1 MKRGSVAEPN
11 EPATSSG
18 ASSLRSELRD
28 VAWERGLED
37 PSLSRN
43 PSQRSSVMA
52 AKERPDSMQLFSKA
66 VFSRR
71 PKLLRGNSGQ
81 GPLNSSL
88 LSLTEISTDT
98 TPDLPKEPRFIQSMF
113 ARRRTRGE
121 SEASMKKIQISGP
134 YDFQHVSHSSK
145 ENVRRLDDAKR
156 HEALP
161 GFSGARPRTG
171 TDVTS
176 APSGLNLRA
185 LDKPLPTPP
194 SPEQDM
200 DRASSRGSI
209 QFSPSRFIPDDAQTS
224 PIPPLRTSSRISV
237 HHDRTDSFGRA
248 AFDRLRSNSGHQAQ
262 PFILPTTDGLWPP
275 PVSQASGITSGPQ
288 VAAGGESSPYPN
300 SATDDNAWPL
310 TGSMSSLPEVPEE
323 EEYHLTNIKSR
334 ASIMSNTT
342 SLRGSI
348 SVPYLRRVS
357 LNQATQRPPSNA
369 SDTLGR
375 FDLLAAQRALHGYD
389 DEGMDDNEFSPDNW
403 EDDIDYCYDHA
414 AEADCDF
421 AWERLSCDLD
431 HEAYPAKGSYLSHRP
446 ELSVGSFGSVRVN
459 QLSADVPG
467 LGPTSYVSGA
477 TLQGAITPT
486 GSAAPMT
493 SNFSLPRIDTS
504 AQLKREHD
512 RSGSTASS
520 FQEADEF
527 CLSPSLLIPNDYH
540 ECVLQ
545 YERGDLGS
553 HDSSDELQIPQHD
566 DHHLKF
572 DKPADLLHTRSS
584 ASTTVSTLSDRSL
597 ASSRYP
603 SSTFTRWTGSSS
615 SSWQAHADS
624 PQPVTI
630 TVNDKEAVITPA
642 TDLDVA
648 VSSEPAMAPAK
659 PEGPR
664 ESHSRAQSEANVLG
678 KMAYDPIAPLDSKVV
693 KDPLKTH
700 RRVRTASRSHANL
713 SPQFA
718 LFPQVPR
725 RT

>member
-1 MKRGSVAEPN
+1 MKRGSVAELN
-11 EPATSSG
+11 ESATSSG

-28 VAWERGLED
+28 PSWERGLED

-52 AKERPDSMQLFSKA
+52 IKERPDSVQLFGKA

-71 PKLLRGNSGQ
+71 PKLLRGTSGQ

-88 LSLTEISTDT
+88 LSLTEIPTDT
-98 TPDLPKEPRFIQSMF
+98 TPELPREPRFIQSMF

-121 SEASMKKIQISGP
+121 SEASMRKIQISGP

-145 ENVRRLDDAKR
+145 DNVRPLDDAKR
-156 HEALP
+156 HEMLP

-171 TDVTS
+171 TDITS

-224 PIPPLRTSSRISV
+224 PIPPPRTSSRISV
-237 HHDRTDSFGRA
+237 RHDRNDSFSRA

-275 PVSQASGITSGPQ
+275 PVSHASGSPTESQ
-288 VAAGGESSPYPN
+288 VAAGDERSPYP
-300 SATDDNAWPL
+300 SATTEDNAWPL

-323 EEYHLTNIKSR
+323 EEYHLTSTKSR
-334 ASIMSNTT
+334 ASIMSNRT

-375 FDLLAAQRALHGYD
+375 FNLLAAQRALHGYD
-389 DEGMDDNEFSPDNW
+389 DEDMNEDEFFQDNW

-421 AWERLSCDLD
+421 AWERLSCDLE
-431 HEAYPAKGSYLSHRP
+431 HEVYPARGSYLGHRP
-446 ELSVGSFGSVRVN
+446 ELSVGSFGPVRAK
-459 QLSADVPG
+459 QLSTDVPG
-467 LGPTSYVSGA
+467 LSPTSHVSGA
-477 TLQGAITPT
+477 TPQGAITPT

-545 YERGDLGS
+545 YERGELGS
-553 HDSSDELQIPQHD
+553 HDSSDELQSSQHD
-566 DHHLKF
+566 DHLKF
-572 DKPADLLHTRSS
+572 DKSAELLHARSS

-615 SSWQAHADS
+615 SSWQAHGDQ
-624 PQPVTI
+624 QPVTI

-642 TDLDVA
+642 TDLEA
-648 VSSEPAMAPAK
+648 TISSEPVMASAK

-664 ESHSRAQSEANVLG
+664 ESHSRAQSEANVLA
-678 KMAYDPIAPLDSKVV
+678 KMAFDTVAPLDSKIV

-700 RRVRTASRSHANL
+700 RRVRTASRSHANV
-713 SPQFA
+713 SSQFA